1 MVQVAMI
8 ASRQLVWSWASVSCV
23 RYPLYEL
30 EGEGFG
36 ARRKRQDG
44 APSTVSQRL
53 SKGGG
58 VLREVSQR
66 LRGRHGQRLMNS
78 NANRQSVLS
87 VVTKVRVR
95 VRIRVG

>member
-1 MVQVAMI
+1 MAQVAMI

-53 SKGGG
+53 SKGAVVSKICEEIFDRCISHDPKQTQGIGG
-58 VLREVSQR
+58 DNMTCTIV
-66 LRGRHGQRLMNS
+66 MC
-78 NANRQSVLS
+78 
-87 VVTKVRVR
+87 KP
-95 VRIRVG
+95 